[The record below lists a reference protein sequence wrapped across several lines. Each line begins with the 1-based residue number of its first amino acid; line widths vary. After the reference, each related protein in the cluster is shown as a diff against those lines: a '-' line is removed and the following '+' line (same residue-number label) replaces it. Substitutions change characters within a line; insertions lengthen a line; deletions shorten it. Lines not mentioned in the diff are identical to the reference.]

1 LPSITRVEIRQLN
14 VPLLAPFTIAVSR
27 LDHIANVAIRLE
39 LDDGC
44 VGWGETPTLPRVTTE
59 DQATALQILNEQ
71 ACELTGRDAGEW
83 RRIARDLADE
93 LPEYPSVRA
102 GLEMALIDALSRS
115 WGTPLFRFFGGCQRR
130 LVTDITIPI
139 CAADEAQRLAAQYEH
154 QGFTTLKTKVGLNPS
169 EDVDRVRAIRH
180 GHAHC
185 RLILDANEGYTPK
198 QALELLKVL
207 CAHNLEPALLEQP
220 VSREDWEGMGRLARE
235 AGVPIA
241 ADESCRSARDALH
254 IARDSLAQVINIKL
268 AKCGVVESMAIAA
281 IAKAAGIDIMMGG
294 MVETRLAMGFAAHFA
309 AGLGGFAWIDLD
321 TPLLLAADPVRG
333 GYVANGAEYDLD
345 TGSAGHGGA
354 LDW

>member
-1 LPSITRVEIRQLN
+1 MPSIARVEIRLLN

-39 LDDGC
+39 LHEGC
-44 VGWGETPTLPRVTTE
+44 VGWGETPTLPQVTTE
-59 DQATALQILNEQ
+59 DQATAFQLLNEQ
-71 ACELTGRDAGEW
+71 ARDLIGRDAGEW

-115 WGTPLFRFFGGCQRR
+115 WGVPLFRFFGGCQRR
-130 LVTDITIPI
+130 LITDITIPI

-154 QGFTTLKTKVGLNPS
+154 RGFTTLKTKVGLNLS
-169 EDVDRVRAIRH
+169 EDVERVRAIRH

-185 RLILDANEGYTPK
+185 RLILDANEGYTPE

-207 CAHNLEPALLEQP
+207 RAHNIEPALLEQP
-220 VSREDWEGMGRLARE
+220 VAREDWEGMGRLARE

-254 IARDSLAQVINIKL
+254 IARDGLAQVINIKL

-281 IAKAAGIDIMMGG
+281 IARAAGIDLMIGG

-309 AGLGGFAWIDLD
+309 AGLGGFAWNDLD